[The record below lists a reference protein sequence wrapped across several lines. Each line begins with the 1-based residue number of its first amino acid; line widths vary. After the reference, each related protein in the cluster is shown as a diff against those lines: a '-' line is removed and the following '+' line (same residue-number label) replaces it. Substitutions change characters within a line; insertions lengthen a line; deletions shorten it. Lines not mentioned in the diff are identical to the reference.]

1 VVGTAGS
8 AEEALALVARA
19 RPDVVLLDLELPGQ
33 DGVQAIPR
41 LVAGPPATRVLV
53 FTAYDQDERVL
64 GALRAGAAGYLLKG
78 APAEEIARG
87 VRTVAEGGSYLAPR

>member
-1 VVGTAGS
+1 MIRVLVVDDHPIVRAGIVAVLEDEADFAVVGMAGS
-8 AEEALALVARA
+8 AEEALVLVARA

-33 DGVQAIPR
+33 DGVQAIPQ

-64 GALRAGAAGYLLKG
+64 GALRAGA
-78 APAEEIARG
+78 
-87 VRTVAEGGSYLAPR
+87 